1 MIYRNIIAKFVIV
14 SSLFIAGCSKNSSDS
29 TFPTLKYNETKIS
42 FADFIGSDQC
52 QVCHADI
59 YEQWKGSSHALAG
72 GPATANNIIAPF
84 NGQPIVLDDVVVYPE
99 QVGSAYRFRMVTPTG
114 DIKQTIDVEF
124 VVGKGLMYGGGT
136 QTFFGKYEDGTYR
149 FLPFDYSKHEDS
161 WFVQL
166 KSDEKWVKIRKDIKL
181 DDLYN
186 WPPHRTLGEI
196 NDISNCQQCHGS
208 QIIAK
213 KVNDVYDVKFTSLSI
228 NCESCHGPA
237 KEHATIMSGIVNNVL
252 NNDQG
257 IGIQTAV
264 GLSTDENLNM
274 CFQCH
279 AVKTPIRDD
288 YLPGENLQEF
298 YSLKLPLLGN
308 ENPFGLNGRIK
319 TFGYSLNHLY
329 SDCYL
334 NGAMDCTSC
343 HNPHSNSYQ
352 DIAGNALIGRFD
364 DNQCLSCHMAKSND
378 ITAHTYHK
386 PESEGSSCVACHMPA
401 RQHLAIGTEIQYKR
415 TDHTVAIP
423 RPSFDAAQGL
433 ESACK
438 QCHVDIS
445 EEDLQL
451 TINDW
456 YGPIKPLHPVIANRM
471 KVNERTTGGDA
482 AKVLL
487 QPQHE
492 HPMGQFANL
501 TYFIKRYLS
510 PGMTYLDL
518 QIIEKLKDYTENEDI
533 DIKALAY
540 AGLHYSQYNNP
551 QVKRFLTDEIKKLGQ
566 NEESVRRRWGLIL
579 DYFGSV
585 FYLSGDKAKAIEC
598 YELASEVLP
607 DDPTIINNLSKARS

>member
-264 GLSTDENLNM
+264 GLSTDESLNM

-438 QCHVDIS
+438 QCHADIS